1 MHFNVKSKRCNKTGR
16 NHSKSAIGTSMTLP
30 CSLWL
35 LFSYTEVILIYSLL
49 QVVKTTPTT
58 ELLKS
63 QASTI
68 FAFVEKALSTEHL
81 ILDSLS

>member
-16 NHSKSAIGTSMTLP
+16 NHSKSANGTSMTLP

-35 LFSYTEVILIYSLL
+35 LFSYTEVILIYSL
-49 QVVKTTPTT
+49 QVVITTPTT
-58 ELLKS
+58 KLLKS
-63 QASTI
+63 QASII